1 MSILGDRIKKEREN
15 LNLSREQLANKIGVS
30 YSAIAMYEQ
39 GNREPNNTLALKM
52 CEIFDCSL
60 DYLIGK
66 SKFRTKQEEIKNIRE
81 TFYKEF
87 GVDKNIF
94 NNAILYPKNLTQR
107 EFQVLK
113 NIYSERDK
121 YHKNNNGKFDIVPY
135 LSSLNKIEKNHVTEA
150 YNSGLISELAVYT
163 TILNSIEHQA
173 NKLSLFNV
181 PILRQNRSRT
191 TNTGRRTH

>member
-66 SKFRTKQEEIKNIRE
+66 SKFRTKCK
-81 TFYKEF
+81 TK
-87 GVDKNIF
+87 
-94 NNAILYPKNLTQR
+94 
-107 EFQVLK
+107 
-113 NIYSERDK
+113 
-121 YHKNNNGKFDIVPY
+121 
-135 LSSLNKIEKNHVTEA
+135 
-150 YNSGLISELAVYT
+150 
-163 TILNSIEHQA
+163 
-173 NKLSLFNV
+173 
-181 PILRQNRSRT
+181 
-191 TNTGRRTH
+191 